1 VKVGAA
7 LRTVSGRTAR
17 RLASGPTLLL
27 TAEVSDEMTDALVA
41 YDPALRVRSDRFAF
55 GNGVLLHGP
64 VDVTPELAAKAGL
77 PATTASAYYADIIE
91 TGTRGSRPD
100 SAKRQDAERLVRGLA
115 ARLGGS
121 VHDQSPAMSFNLSAS
136 VYTTRL
142 LPAEQ
147 VISVLQPYTDEA
159 LFADEDQDVPGA
171 YILVSEQEPRFLT
184 VFWPPRLS
192 RSALEPPPLALG
204 DLRHQEP
211 ARWELR
217 SKFPAATADRAIRLT
232 VGEAALALARPVD
245 GVVIDPYG
253 FPVTRPEDLIPR

>member
-1 VKVGAA
+1 MAP
-7 LRTVSGRTAR
+7 SGRMAK
-17 RLASGPTLLL
+17 RLAAGPTLLL
-27 TAEVSDEMTDALVA
+27 AAEVSDEIADALVA

-64 VDVTPELAAKAGL
+64 VEVTAELAAKAGL
-77 PATTASAYYADIIE
+77 PADAASAYYADIIE

-100 SAKRQDAERLVRGLA
+100 HAKWQDAERLVRGLA
-115 ARLGGS
+115 ARLGGT
-121 VHDQSPAMSFNLSAS
+121 VHSQRPDMSLNLSAS
-136 VYTTRL
+136 VYTAQP

-147 VISVLQPYTDEA
+147 VISVLQPYTDDA
-159 LFADEDQDVPGA
+159 LFTDEDQDVPGA
-171 YILVSEQEPRFLT
+171 YFLVSEQEPRFLT

-192 RSALEPPPLALG
+192 RSALAPPPLALG
-204 DLRHQEP
+204 DLRDQEP

-232 VGEAALALARPVD
+232 VGEAALALAHRVD

-253 FPVTRPEDLIPR
+253 FPVTRPEDLLPR